1 MGGAAFSPTCKT
13 GGNQWHDYAYM
24 KVPFHHMSSHYTSKL
39 MQRCHPATPLSHHIT
54 PRSCLGFRAVRN
66 MPFVVRGNGDSL
78 MFGLPIR
85 QTIDLMNDCVAHERS
100 VDRPP
105 APVCQVYHK
114 VGNATAPFT
123 INGASKYVI
132 QLLQYKAGYAK
143 QKYLGCSRI
152 SSLLILTCQETFPVH
167 TS

>member
-1 MGGAAFSPTCKT
+1 MAYWLLDEVMRGYQQIAKWLGGQLVGWRKA
-13 GGNQWHDYAYM
+13 Q
-24 KVPFHHMSSHYTSKL
+24 SHFKKKE
-39 MQRCHPATPLSHHIT
+39 I
-54 PRSCLGFRAVRN
+54 
-66 MPFVVRGNGDSL
+66 VVRGNGDSL